1 MQTLVLETILCGC
14 LHVSSVVP
22 SCVVCVGVVCGI
34 ILLDCAYFFVDSYV
48 VCGGSI
54 DCLYV
59 LSRVFDFGIILCS
72 LCLHFCVVCSFCCAL
87 CCICFY
93 FLRHPLQVN
102 CFSVSSFT
110 LCAIFF
116 SSFTRFF
123 LYGSSFTWC
132 PYSLCNVSAGVYFL
146 SQSAEK
152 ILLLHTQKMK
162 GKNLSS
168 SRRYI
173 PHAGPTTTLSPCQ
186 MITLFSLFYC
196 S

>member
-1 MQTLVLETILCGC
+1 M
-14 LHVSSVVP
+14 SSVVP

-34 ILLDCAYFFVDSYV
+34 ILLDCAYFFMDSYV

-72 LCLHFCVVCSFCCAL
+72 LCLRFCVVCSFCCAG
-87 CCICFY
+87 CICFY
-93 FLRHPLQVN
+93 FLRHPLRQL

-116 SSFTRFF
+116 FPFLHIFF
-123 LYGSSFTWC
+123 FYMGLRL
-132 PYSLCNVSAGVYFL
+132 PGVHIL
-146 SQSAEK
+146 SVTSQQEYIFYRNLLKK